1 MPSDPLPR
9 GRLVAF
15 LELAAVLLLVPLLGI
30 LAVELTGVELRDGI
44 TGVELLQV
52 KAVEIPLV
60 LLLMARVLRWQGRS
74 FAALGWSFPR
84 PTRLPDL
91 RRGLLWVVPLVLLA
105 AGVSAA
111 LQASGFAATEPFRVE
126 GTVEVLA
133 FLLVGILAGGV
144 VEELL
149 YRGFVFQQL
158 ESILPARGASRLM
171 QATVLTAMLF
181 ALPHGYEGSAAV
193 GAILVIAIALQLLYL
208 RSGRRLLAP
217 TVCHAAFN
225 ALQIALLAS
234 GVA

>member
-1 MPSDPLPR
+1 M
-9 GRLVAF
+9 
-15 LELAAVLLLVPLLGI
+15 
-30 LAVELTGVELRDGI
+30 
-44 TGVELLQV
+44 
-52 KAVEIPLV
+52 
-60 LLLMARVLRWQGRS
+60 
-74 FAALGWSFPR
+74 
-84 PTRLPDL
+84 
-91 RRGLLWVVPLVLLA
+91 
-105 AGVSAA
+105 
-111 LQASGFAATEPFRVE
+111 
-126 GTVEVLA
+126 
-133 FLLVGILAGGV
+133 AGGV

-217 TVCHAAFN
+217 MVCHAAFN